1 MAISDRLT
9 FDDFEIRVQERTAEL
24 GKANQV
30 FHTEIIECKS
40 AENELIKLKDKLEA
54 EMTCR
59 YNRILEGISKIFS
72 IALQAKTEE
81 DLGYECLSVAL
92 KVTGSRIGFVS
103 LIGDDGLL
111 HDVAIKDIVWESCV
125 MYDKIGHRRPPENF
139 IVHGIYGHVVNSGK
153 SFFTNDLPLHPYIIG
168 LPYFYPP
175 LQSFLGVPLSL
186 DGKIKGLLAVANREG
201 GYNYEQQKDLEAI
214 APVILEALQ
223 RQRSEDDLR
232 EAYENL
238 QVKSEELN
246 VQSEEL
252 HMQNAELETRSEK
265 LHAADETLRESER
278 RFRTMANAIPQLAWI
293 ADPDGYISWYNERWY
308 SYTGTT
314 PEQMEGWGWQSVH
327 DPEVL
332 LKVLE
337 QWKASLATGQ
347 MFDMEYPLRGADGI
361 FRPFLTRVLPL
372 KDAAGNVLQWFGTN
386 TDITDRKRAEEKL
399 QTLANVVESSSD
411 AILTLSL
418 DGIITTWNK
427 SAEWIYGYLAE
438 EVLGKNVSILEP
450 DNLKGETK
458 KLIEEVKPGENTQH
472 YVASRLRKDDELI
485 HVSIALSPVF
495 DASEKLVAISA
506 VTRDIT
512 QQIDAERSL
521 LKAEIIRK
529 QELHHRIKNNLQVI
543 SSLLDLQAD
552 KFKNRE
558 FIKNSEFLEAFR
570 ESRDRVISMAL
581 IHEELYKR
589 KQFETLDLSA
599 YIRKLVEKLFQTYRL
614 DDKNIHLHMDLEEN
628 VLLNM
633 DDAVPWGIIVTEL
646 VSNSIKHAFLGR
658 NEGRIY
664 INLHREKNGERI
676 SNREDGKY
684 EGCKST
690 GFILK
695 VADDGIG
702 IPESIDLENCNS
714 LGIQLVTTLIDQ
726 LDGELELKR
735 NKGLEFTIK
744 FTVTKK

>member
-1 MAISDRLT
+1 M
-9 FDDFEIRVQERTAEL
+9 
-24 GKANQV
+24 
-30 FHTEIIECKS
+30 
-40 AENELIKLKDKLEA
+40 
-54 EMTCR
+54 
-59 YNRILEGISKIFS
+59 
-72 IALQAKTEE
+72 
-81 DLGYECLSVAL
+81 
-92 KVTGSRIGFVS
+92 
-103 LIGDDGLL
+103 
-111 HDVAIKDIVWESCV
+111 
-125 MYDKIGHRRPPENF
+125 
-139 IVHGIYGHVVNSGK
+139 
-153 SFFTNDLPLHPYIIG
+153 
-168 LPYFYPP
+168 
-175 LQSFLGVPLSL
+175 
-186 DGKIKGLLAVANREG
+186 DGKIKGLLAVANRDD
-201 GYNYEQQKDLEAI
+201 GYSYEQQKDLEAI

-223 RQRSEDDLR
+223 RQRSEEDLR

-238 QVKSEELN
+238 QVKSEELS

-252 HMQNAELETRSEK
+252 RMQNVELQTQSEE
-265 LHAADETLRESER
+265 LHAADETLWESNK

-293 ADPDGYISWYNERWY
+293 TDPDGHISWYNEQWY

-314 PEQMEGWGWQSVH
+314 PDQMEGWGWQSVH

-361 FRPFLTRVLPL
+361 FHPFITRVLPL

-399 QTLANVVESSSD
+399 QALANVVESSSD

-418 DGIITTWNK
+418 DGIIASWNK
-427 SAEWIYGYLAE
+427 SAELIYGYSAE

-485 HVSIALSPVF
+485 HVSIAFSPVY
-495 DASEKLVAISA
+495 DASKKLVAVSA

-521 LKAEIIRK
+521 LKAEITRK

-543 SSLLDLQAD
+543 SSLPDLQAD

-589 KQFETLDLSA
+589 KQFETLDFSA
-599 YIRKLVEKLFQTYRL
+599 YIRNLVEKIFQTYRL
-614 DDKNIHLHMDLEEN
+614 DNKNIFLHMDLEEN
-628 VLLNM
+628 IFLNM
-633 DDAVPWGIIVTEL
+633 DDAVPLGIIVTEL
-646 VSNSIKHAFLGR
+646 VSNSLKHAFSGR

-664 INLHREKNGERI
+664 INLHREKNGDSI

-695 VADDGIG
+695 IADDGIG
-702 IPESIDLENCNS
+702 IPESIDLENLNS

-735 NKGLEFTIK
+735 NQGLEFTIK
-744 FTVTKK
+744 FTVTEK

>member
-1 MAISDRLT
+1 MTISDRLT
-9 FDDFEIRVQERTAEL
+9 FDDVEIRVQERTAEL
-24 GKANQV
+24 GKVNQA

-59 YNRILEGISKIFS
+59 YNRLLEGISKIFS
-72 IALQAKTEE
+72 IALQAKTEV

-92 KVTGSRIGFVS
+92 EVTGSLIGFVS
-103 LIGDDGLL
+103 LIGDDELL

-125 MYDKIGHRRPPENF
+125 MHDKTGHRRPPENF

-153 SFFTNDLPLHPYIIG
+153 SFFTNDLPLHPDIIN
-168 LPYFYPP
+168 LPHFYPP

-186 DGKIKGLLAVANREG
+186 DGKIKGLLAVANRDG
-201 GYNYEQQKDLEAI
+201 GYSYEQQKDLEAI
-214 APVILEALQ
+214 TPAIMEALQ
-223 RQRSEDDLR
+223 RQRSEWDLL
-232 EAYENL
+232 EAYEKL
-238 QVKSEELN
+238 K

-252 HMQNAELETRSEK
+252 QAQSEEIQIKNEELQTQSE
-265 LHAADETLRESER
+265 ELRESYTTLQESEER
-278 RFRTMANAIPQLAWI
+278 FHTMADAIPQLAWI
-293 ADPDGYISWYNERWY
+293 TDPDGHILWYNERWY

-314 PEQMEGWGWQSVH
+314 LEQMEGWGWQSVH

-332 LKVLE
+332 LKVME

-361 FRPFLTRVLPL
+361 FRQFLTRVLPL

-418 DGIITTWNK
+418 DGTITTWNK

-495 DASEKLVAISA
+495 DASKKLVAISA

-521 LKAEIIRK
+521 LKAEITRK

-599 YIRKLVEKLFQTYRL
+599 YIRNLVEKLFQTYRL
-614 DDKNIHLHMDLEEN
+614 DDKNIQMHLDLEGN
-628 VLLNM
+628 VFLNV
-633 DDAVPWGIIVTEL
+633 DDAVPLGIIATEL
-646 VSNSIKHAFLGR
+646 VSNSLKHAFSGKD
-658 NEGRIY
+658 EGRID

-676 SNREDGKY
+676 NSREDGKC
-684 EGCKST
+684 EGCNSID
-690 GFILK
+690 FILT
-695 VADDGIG
+695 VSDDG
-702 IPESIDLENCNS
+702 
-714 LGIQLVTTLIDQ
+714 
-726 LDGELELKR
+726 
-735 NKGLEFTIK
+735 
-744 FTVTKK
+744 

>member
-1 MAISDRLT
+1 MP
-9 FDDFEIRVQERTAEL
+9 
-24 GKANQV
+24 
-30 FHTEIIECKS
+30 H
-40 AENELIKLKDKLEA
+40 
-54 EMTCR
+54 
-59 YNRILEGISKIFS
+59 
-72 IALQAKTEE
+72 
-81 DLGYECLSVAL
+81 
-92 KVTGSRIGFVS
+92 
-103 LIGDDGLL
+103 
-111 HDVAIKDIVWESCV
+111 
-125 MYDKIGHRRPPENF
+125 GHPP
-139 IVHGIYGHVVNSGK
+139 I
-153 SFFTNDLPLHPYIIG
+153 T
-168 LPYFYPP
+168 
-175 LQSFLGVPLSL
+175 SFLGVPLSL
-186 DGKIKGLLAVANREG
+186 DGKIKGLLAVANRDD
-201 GYNYEQQKDLEAI
+201 GYSYEQQKDLEAI

-223 RQRSEDDLR
+223 RQRSEEDLR

-238 QVKSEELN
+238 QVKSEELS

-252 HMQNAELETRSEK
+252 RMQNVELQTQSEE
-265 LHAADETLRESER
+265 LHAADETLWESNK

-293 ADPDGYISWYNERWY
+293 TDPDGHISWYNEQWY

-314 PEQMEGWGWQSVH
+314 PDQMEGWGWQSVH

-361 FRPFLTRVLPL
+361 FHPFITRVLPL

-399 QTLANVVESSSD
+399 QALANVVESSSD

-418 DGIITTWNK
+418 DGIIASWNK
-427 SAEWIYGYLAE
+427 SAELIYGYSAE

-485 HVSIALSPVF
+485 HVSIAFSPVY
-495 DASEKLVAISA
+495 DASKKLVAVSA

-521 LKAEIIRK
+521 LKAEITRK

-543 SSLLDLQAD
+543 SSLPDLQAD

-589 KQFETLDLSA
+589 KQFETLDFSA
-599 YIRKLVEKLFQTYRL
+599 YIRNLVEKIFQTYRL
-614 DDKNIHLHMDLEEN
+614 DNKNIFLHMDLEEN
-628 VLLNM
+628 IFLNM
-633 DDAVPWGIIVTEL
+633 DDAVPLGIIVTEL
-646 VSNSIKHAFLGR
+646 VSNSLKHAFSGR

-664 INLHREKNGERI
+664 INLHIEKNGDSI

-702 IPESIDLENCNS
+702 IPESIDLENLNS

-726 LDGELELKR
+726 LDGELELKM
-735 NKGLEFTIK
+735 NQGLEFTIK
-744 FTVTKK
+744 FTVTEK

>member
-1 MAISDRLT
+1 M
-9 FDDFEIRVQERTAEL
+9 
-24 GKANQV
+24 
-30 FHTEIIECKS
+30 
-40 AENELIKLKDKLEA
+40 
-54 EMTCR
+54 
-59 YNRILEGISKIFS
+59 
-72 IALQAKTEE
+72 
-81 DLGYECLSVAL
+81 
-92 KVTGSRIGFVS
+92 
-103 LIGDDGLL
+103 
-111 HDVAIKDIVWESCV
+111 ESCG
-125 MYDKIGHRRPPENF
+125 MTRLGRRPPENF
-139 IVHGIYGHVVNSGK
+139 IVHGIYDHVVNSGK
-153 SFFTNDLPLHPYIIG
+153 SFFTNDPPSHPYIIG
-168 LPYFYPP
+168 LPHFYLP
-175 LQSFLGVPLSL
+175 LQSFLGVPLFL
-186 DGKIKGLLAVANREG
+186 DGKIKGLLAVANRDG

-223 RQRSEDDLR
+223 RQRSEENLL

-238 QVKSEELN
+238 QVQSEELN

-252 HMQNAELETRSEK
+252 HMQNAELQTRSEK
-265 LHAADETLRESER
+265 LHAADETLLESEK

-293 ADPDGYISWYNERWY
+293 ADPDGQISWYNERCY

-372 KDAAGNVLQWFGTN
+372 KDASGNVLQWFGTN

-399 QTLANVVESSSD
+399 QTLANIVESSSD

-458 KLIEEVKPGENTQH
+458 KLIEEVKQGKNTQH

-485 HVSIALSPVF
+485 HVSIALSSVF
-495 DASEKLVAISA
+495 DASKKLVAISA

-521 LKAEIIRK
+521 LKAEITRK

-570 ESRDRVISMAL
+570 ESRDRVISMAF

-589 KQFETLDLSA
+589 KQFETLNLSE

-633 DDAVPWGIIVTEL
+633 DDVVPLGIIVTEL
-646 VSNSIKHAFLGR
+646 VSNSLKHAFSGR
-658 NEGRIY
+658 DEGKIYVKLHKNEAGEL
-664 INLHREKNGERI
+664 INSREESK
-676 SNREDGKY
+676 
-684 EGCKST
+684 CKSFKST
-690 GFILK
+690 SFILK
-695 VADDGIG
+695 VSDDGVG
-702 IPESIDLENCNS
+702 IPKSIDLGNPKS
-714 LGIQLVTTLIDQ
+714 LGMQLITTLVDQ

-735 NKGLEFTIK
+735 SNETEFTIR
-744 FTVTKK
+744 FTVTEKRSNN